1 MCSPA
6 AVSCAAAEE
15 APKTMLSLVEKDS
28 GRTIDIR
35 SGETV
40 EITLPENATTGYRWA
55 IDHCDE
61 EIIEALATEPHY
73 PAKAVGS
80 GHHRADDLA
89 QPVRARREKLFDG
102 GDRRPSFTFGH
113 GGVPHRESV
122 TSTSPACHDPLSPSA
137 ILQNLQHATRA

>member
-1 MCSPA
+1 MDVLSLARATALAGAWLMCSPA

-61 EIIEALATEPHY
+61 EFIEALATEPHY

-80 GHHRADDLA
+80 GGEVGFLFQAKKIGTGEIVLKQWRQWLGDSSVVARFRVRLNV
-89 QPVRARREKLFDG
+89 QP
-102 GDRRPSFTFGH
+102 
-113 GGVPHRESV
+113 
-122 TSTSPACHDPLSPSA
+122 
-137 ILQNLQHATRA
+137 